1 MDNKER
7 ERLIS
12 KCFIIYKDKLIQRTA
27 DGSEPSADELEKILK
42 LSMEAA
48 EYFESNSSSLLAK
61 MEKKCLK
68 YISPTVLTD
77 WGNKS

>member
-12 KCFIIYKDKLIQRTA
+12 KCFIIYKDKLIQKTA

-48 EYFESNSSSLLAK
+48 EYFESNSFSLLKK
-61 MEKKCLK
+61 MEKEIPELPQV
-68 YISPTVLTD
+68 YSI
-77 WGNKS
+77 N